1 MRLYRDFTSQEELD
15 REYDV
20 VAASADAGARIEGW
34 QRRSARV
41 LEQIEVRRGL
51 RYGPTRAEH
60 LDFFPAGPG
69 APLHIFVHGGYWRRF
84 TAADFAFLAP
94 AVTEAG
100 IALAN
105 LNYALCPEV
114 SISEIVRQVRAA
126 VAWCHQRA
134 GDLGIDRERIT
145 ISGHSAGGHLVAM
158 ALATDWPGTYDLPAG
173 ILKGGIAISGL
184 FDLAPL
190 RYTWL
195 QPALQLDGDEI
206 DRASPIRRIP
216 GAAPPL
222 TVVVGG
228 AETAEFRRQSRAFLA
243 AWRAAGLEGHWLE
256 PPGLDHFT
264 VLEELERPDS
274 ELFGVLTECARGG

>member
-1 MRLYRDFTSQEELD
+1 MRLYREFASQEELD
-15 REYDV
+15 REYN
-20 VAASADAGARIEGW
+20 VAAAGADAEARMAGW
-34 QRRSARV
+34 RTRSARV

-60 LDFFPAGPG
+60 LDFFPSGDG

-84 TAADFAFLAP
+84 AAADFAFLAP
-94 AVTEAG
+94 AITEAG
-100 IALAN
+100 VALAV

-114 SISEIVRQVRAA
+114 TISEIVRQTRAA
-126 VAWCHQRA
+126 IAWCHHRA
-134 GDLGIDRERIT
+134 GELGVDRERIT
-145 ISGHSAGGHLVAM
+145 VSGHSAGGHLVAM
-158 ALATDWPGTYDLPAG
+158 ALATDWPGVYDLPAG

-190 RYTWL
+190 RYTYL

-206 DRASPIRRIP
+206 ARASPIHHIP
-216 GAAPPL
+216 REAPPL

-228 AETAEFRRQSRAFLA
+228 AETAEFRRQSREFHA

-274 ELFGVLTECARGG
+274 ELFAALLACARGD